1 MRLYGAAN
9 LRQKAGQVIGAGLAV
24 LALSVGPAS
33 ADERPFQTLFGE
45 GYDFLHTK
53 GEAPVPVVPDHA
65 VVRDGPAFRTLF
77 GEGYAVVRRAG
88 QTVRKTVPVEDAETT
103 AEKSPFEALFG
114 EGYDVVAPRSFGQTR
129 ISRLRVLLSD

>member
-1 MRLYGAAN
+1 MRSYGAAN
-9 LRQKAGQVIGAGLAV
+9 RRQKAGQVMWAGLAV

-53 GEAPVPVVPDHA
+53 GEAPVPVVPDHT

-88 QTVRKTVPVEDAETT
+88 QTVRKTAPVEDAETT

-129 ISRLRVLLSD
+129 MSRWMLW